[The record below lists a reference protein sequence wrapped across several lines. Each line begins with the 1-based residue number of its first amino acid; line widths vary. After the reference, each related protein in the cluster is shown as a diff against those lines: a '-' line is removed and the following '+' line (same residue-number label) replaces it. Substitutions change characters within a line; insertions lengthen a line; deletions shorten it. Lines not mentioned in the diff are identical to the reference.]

1 MSNLTPEVIGS
12 LSCNNSILLGLCF
25 KLLQC
30 TCFQVQVLVSGQYY
44 RELTASSEGVKCVSS
59 ACITNVLYT
68 NSVMMLLMPNQC
80 HVNVIIRYNTIDE
93 VQYYNLCYKPIV
105 LYAMA

>member
-1 MSNLTPEVIGS
+1 MSNLAPEVIGS
-12 LSCNNSILLGLCF
+12 LSWNSSILLRLCS
-25 KLLQC
+25 K
-30 TCFQVQVLVSGQYY
+30 FQVQVLGPSFSIGPVLQV
-44 RELTASSEGVKCVSS
+44 LTASSEGVKCVSS
-59 ACITNVLYT
+59 ACITNVLYK